1 MTEIRCEG
9 VGKRY
14 ARTSRER
21 WLWSRV
27 LGRPPDWL
35 WALQDVTLPAIGQ
48 GRRVGIVGANGSGKT
63 TLLRLIVGVTLPT
76 CGTLVV
82 RGRIGSLLEL
92 EAGTQEDLTGRENI
106 LLYGMILGMRQQEIR
121 RLFDAIVAFAGIE
134 PFLEMPLKH
143 YSLGMKMRLG
153 FGVAVHMPVDI
164 MLVDEAWSVGDAAFQ
179 TLSFG
184 RLRQLQAQ
192 GVTTIVVSHDAEAIR
207 QLTDT
212 AIWLDGGRVARYGP
226 THDVLAAYHA
236 ALRAISSTG

>member
-27 LGRPPDWL
+27 LGRPPDWF
-35 WALQDVTLPAIGQ
+35 WALRDVTLPAIGP
-48 GRRVGIVGANGSGKT
+48 GRRIGIVGANGSGKT
-63 TLLRLIVGVTLPT
+63 TLLRLIAGVTLPT
-76 CGTLVV
+76 CGALVI

-92 EAGTQEDLTGRENI
+92 EAGTQGELTGRENI
-106 LLYGMILGMRQQEIR
+106 ILYGTILGMRRREIR
-121 RLFDAIVAFAGIE
+121 WLFDAIVAFAGIE

-179 TLSFG
+179 ALSIG
-184 RLRQLQAQ
+184 RLQQLQGQ

-207 QLTDT
+207 RLTDT
-212 AIWLDGGRVARYGP
+212 AVWLAGGRVARCGP
-226 THDVLAAYHA
+226 TEDVLAAYHA
-236 ALRAISSTG
+236 APRAISSAG